1 MSLDC
6 LEIMRTYFILFS
18 PPINI
23 LIKKLLCWIAQFY
36 SGYNW
41 KWRDATHA
49 KVNSIR
55 DVCYR
60 NNQWKLYNVTINRRA
75 RASVVVYS
83 PCISLR
89 MRCKW
94 HKRKIYIHSFVGFI
108 LFSKIKDIYCVS
120 FPFLQSR
127 YVKRTKGKKNVICT
141 PTCAI

>member
-18 PPINI
+18 PLINI

-60 NNQWKLYNVTINRRA
+60 NNKWKLYNVTINRRA
-75 RASVVVYS
+75 RARASLYIRRAFRFV
-83 PCISLR
+83 CIASGTSE
-89 MRCKW
+89 KS
-94 HKRKIYIHSFVGFI
+94 IYIVLFAGFI
-108 LFSKIKDIYCVS
+108 LISKIKRHILRII
-120 FPFLQSR
+120 PFFTITIR
-127 YVKRTKGKKNVICT
+127 
-141 PTCAI
+141 